1 MLKWLHV
8 LYLTQRN
15 KNKSTKKLREKQWF
29 AGQSRARV
37 LPVIYQSLLTFLLVL
52 REFRSMATGQSAGQ
66 WGKNYF
72 IIEYSLKCFAHNDS
86 THQYNSIAVDYMLL
100 KKRVKCRET
109 LSTHFTK
116 THGREKEAGKS
127 KRKHEG
133 RWVFLTYWFHC
144 FVPSQQMF
152 YHHNKRVRQ
161 DRVAEKTRKEGG
173 RIGGKR
179 QVQK

>member
-1 MLKWLHV
+1 MTPFTLFN
-8 LYLTQRN
+8 TEEQEQ
-15 KNKSTKKLREKQWF
+15 KKLREKQGF

-37 LPVIYQSLLTFLLVL
+37 LLVIHQSLFTFLLVL

-72 IIEYSLKCFAHNDS
+72 IIEYSLKCFAHNGS

-109 LSTHFTK
+109 LSSHFTK
-116 THGREKEAGKS
+116 TYGREKEAGKS

-152 YHHNKRVRQ
+152 YRHNKRVRQ
-161 DRVAEKTRKEGG
+161 DRVAEKTRCMRREGG